1 MSALVSI
8 VSTDPSPGDAS
19 GRPVMLLLH
28 GYGSNERDL
37 PALTPYLPPLP
48 WVSVRAPLPMPAGGA
63 SWFELSLPDEPAQA
77 AIAGATD
84 ALWEWIDAELDQGS
98 PLVPVGFSQGGLMA
112 TQLLRS
118 RPERVA
124 ATVVLAGFVAAE
136 PQSADAALE
145 RSRPPVFWGRGL
157 ADPVIWPA
165 AIERTAAVLARLT
178 SVTER
183 VYPGL
188 GHGVGAPMLEDVRAF
203 LEREL
208 ST

>member
-8 VSTDPSPGDAS
+8 ASTDPSPGDA
-19 GRPVMLLLH
+19 GGHPVMLLLH

-48 WVSVRAPLPMPAGGA
+48 WISVRAPLPMPAGGA
-63 SWFELSLPDEPAQA
+63 SWFELSLPNEPAQS
-77 AIAGATD
+77 AIAVATD
-84 ALWEWIDAELDQGS
+84 TLWEWIDAELDQDS

-118 RPERVA
+118 RPERVV
-124 ATVVLAGFVAAE
+124 ATVVLAGFVASE
-136 PQSADAALE
+136 RQPADAQLE
-145 RSRPPVFWGRGL
+145 QSRPRAFWGRGL

-165 AIERTAAVLARLT
+165 AIERTAADLARLT
-178 SVTER
+178 SLTER

-188 GHGVGAPMLEDVRAF
+188 GHGVSAPMLEDVRAF
-203 LEREL
+203 LEREV
-208 ST
+208 TG